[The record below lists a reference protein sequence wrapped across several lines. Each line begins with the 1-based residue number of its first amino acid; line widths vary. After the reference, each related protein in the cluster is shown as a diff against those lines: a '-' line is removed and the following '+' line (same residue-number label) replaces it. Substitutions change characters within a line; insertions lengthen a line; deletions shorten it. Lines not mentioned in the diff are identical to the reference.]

1 MSAAG
6 ASEQDEGRR
15 SDGAPVGVPGLGLE
29 ALARH
34 AVGVM
39 RAAGAELA
47 ALVRFDDTGMV
58 DVERGPGAP
67 LGGAGERTAECLA
80 VLEAVRAGAPS
91 ARAGHAAARAI
102 SPAGVPWGAVAGAAA
117 QPGAVLEAMA
127 AVQTELAGLVEAHLR
142 LTDEHRVAER
152 RSRLILDSIAD
163 GVYGVDLDG
172 RATFIN
178 PAGAA
183 MLMSAPE
190 RFVGR
195 HTHPLVHHSH
205 ADGTPY
211 PASECMMMAAVR
223 AGVESYREDE
233 VFWRPDGTCF
243 PVAYTTTPLR
253 DGEALVGAVVTFR
266 DITERRRTDRRLRAS
281 EERFRTLTRHA
292 PVGIFQADIGGRLT
306 FVSERWSAITGLAG
320 DLALADG
327 WLDAVHPADVDE
339 VAAAWREAVADGRP
353 VAGEHRYAGQDG
365 NPVWVLFEAVPLRG
379 DEGGVTGYIGTI
391 TDISSR
397 RRAEEQ
403 ARTDVLTGLANRRA
417 FIEALGAE
425 IGRAARLG
433 QPLALVM
440 LDLDHFKEVNDTYG
454 HVAGDRVL
462 SETADRLRGVARDH
476 DTLARIGG
484 EEFAWLLPETGVDG
498 AMAAAER
505 ARLVV
510 RGLPFGEA
518 GPLTISAGV
527 AAGLGSTLGGE
538 ELMARADEALY
549 RAKRGGRD
557 AVAA

>member
-1 MSAAG
+1 M
-6 ASEQDEGRR
+6 
-15 SDGAPVGVPGLGLE
+15 GLD

-39 RAAGAELA
+39 RAAGAEMA
-47 ALVRFDDTGMV
+47 ALVRFDGDALV
-58 DVERGPGAP
+58 DVERGQGAP
-67 LGGAGERTAECLA
+67 VCGDESRSRECMD
-80 VLEAVRAGAPS
+80 VIEAVRAGAPA
-91 ARAGHAAARAI
+91 ARSGHAVARRVLRDG
-102 SPAGVPWGAVAGAAA
+102 SPWGAVAGAVPAGRPAA
-117 QPGAVLEAMA
+117 LGALE
-127 AVQTELAGLVEAHLR
+127 AVQTELAGLVEAHLQV
-142 LTDEHRVAER
+142 EHARNVAER
-152 RSRLILDSIAD
+152 RSHMILDSIAD

-183 MLMSAPE
+183 MLGRGRE
-190 RFVGR
+190 RFIGR

-253 DGEALVGAVVTFR
+253 DGAALVGAVVTFR

-292 PVGIFQADIGGRLT
+292 PVGIFQADVHGGFT
-306 FVSERWSAITGLAG
+306 FVSERWCAITGRPAE
-320 DLALADG
+320 LALGDG
-327 WLDAVHPADVDE
+327 WLDAVHPDDVDE
-339 VAAAWREAVADGRP
+339 VASAWRAAVADERP
-353 VAGEHRYAGQDG
+353 LAAEHRYRGEEDP
-365 NPVWVLFEAVPLRG
+365 PVWVLFDAVPLRG
-379 DEGGVTGYIGTI
+379 DEGGLTGFIGTI

-397 RRAEEQ
+397 RDAERQ

-425 IGRAARLG
+425 IGRATRLEE
-433 QPLALVM
+433 PLALVM
-440 LDLDHFKEVNDTYG
+440 LDLDRFKDVNDTHG
-454 HVAGDRVL
+454 HVVGDRVL
-462 SETADRLRGVARDH
+462 TETADRLRGVAREH

-484 EEFAWLLPETGVDG
+484 EEFAWLLPDTGPDG
-498 AMAAAER
+498 ALAAAER
-505 ARLVV
+505 ARLAV
-510 RGLPFGEA
+510 RGEPYEVA
-518 GPLTISAGV
+518 GLLTISAGV
-527 AAGLGSTLGGE
+527 AAGMGEALAGE

-557 AVAA
+557 AVAG